1 MTASRNLE
9 ELSVK
14 HVEEIKD
21 VENYANHVCDLPEEK
36 AAFSHSYGKENKQP
50 RHEFKELQLR
60 PEMQTEEVEMYQEGL
75 STVALSSPCEQITHL
90 IMQRSTLLRK
100 LELGNPKPEPQ
111 RCLSRN
117 LQKDFPQE
125 KLEQTPQPLQ
135 KEHQKYQEPVHQS
148 KKSVSESH
156 NEDPEK
162 DKIPQNCRERDLEQ
176 VAQKLEMAHEE
187 IRRLTDELQGKEK
200 VQSQLASALEK
211 AQLEIEKLKENL
223 IKLKENDSIDP
234 RKAKEHNQRLDE
246 EILALRNRVRSLDSE
261 KKVLGEEVERLK
273 RGTCEAQQNKHLGN
287 HSPGKTVGPE
297 QKVEILKMSK
307 EKIEVFE
314 SELSEERERK
324 KQLTS
329 NLNTEQRAL
338 EVDNEELQKSKSE
351 LTCLYRE
358 IQSLPGAAEDRDQ
371 FLIAYDLLQREN
383 SELEAKVLKLL
394 QESEQLNHFT
404 VGKKTAAANLIT
416 SENTYKDLVPKVPV
430 LGVDIQSLK
439 EEKEELCP
447 KLGENKQK
455 EIPEKAVKEG
465 TFPREGWKEEDSQQN
480 QEMRGEEQQ
489 LTLQPEKVMRLREE
503 LSLMN
508 QSLLQ
513 SQSSGDTTEDTSAQY
528 PSSGEKLKYRQ
539 QEEVK
544 QLHQNLHRLQTLCSS
559 AEKELRYERGK
570 NSDLKQHNSL
580 LQEESIKVKIELKQ
594 AQEKLL
600 DSSKMCCSLTAE
612 WKHCQQKIRELE
624 LEVLKQ
630 AQSIKSQNNL
640 QEMLAQEKS
649 KVADA
654 EDKILDL
661 QQKLEHAH
669 KVSLTDTCILE
680 KKQLEERIK
689 EAIENEAEIK
699 QQYWEEQQ
707 KRKLLDQNMNE
718 LQKQVKILQ
727 EKESLLEMTS
737 SQQQIKLQQQKAQL
751 KELENEKRKSDE
763 LLKSNQEL
771 SKKLSVLQQEKEA
784 LGEENEHLLKQFDLH
799 VRNYNQK
806 HHYYKVK
813 LHKVKDRLVDE
824 VELRNERIKQLENE
838 VGALRQ
844 QMEKEKAFQHQITTQ
859 NDILLLE
866 KRKLLEQV
874 TEQEELIYSNK
885 RIISSVQS
893 RALFL
898 DEENKQLR
906 KNRLRLTQ
914 EVGLLERIIK
924 SIQIHRGKETTVRD
938 IPESEIL
945 NKTMYLQNS
954 SFSGTDLVESAGSL
968 RETEE
973 QRLEETVANPKS
985 LESLSCSQNSEAGY
999 INVASPKETHLI
1011 QE

>member
-1 MTASRNLE
+1 
-9 ELSVK
+9 
-14 HVEEIKD
+14 
-21 VENYANHVCDLPEEK
+21 
-36 AAFSHSYGKENKQP
+36 
-50 RHEFKELQLR
+50 
-60 PEMQTEEVEMYQEGL
+60 
-75 STVALSSPCEQITHL
+75 
-90 IMQRSTLLRK
+90 
-100 LELGNPKPEPQ
+100 
-111 RCLSRN
+111 
-117 LQKDFPQE
+117 
-125 KLEQTPQPLQ
+125 
-135 KEHQKYQEPVHQS
+135 
-148 KKSVSESH
+148 SH

-176 VAQKLEMAHEE
+176 VAQKLKMAHEE

-297 QKVEILKMSK
+297 QKVE
-307 EKIEVFE
+307 
-314 SELSEERERK
+314 
-324 KQLTS
+324 
-329 NLNTEQRAL
+329 
-338 EVDNEELQKSKSE
+338 
-351 LTCLYRE
+351 
-358 IQSLPGAAEDRDQ
+358 
-371 FLIAYDLLQREN
+371 
-383 SELEAKVLKLL
+383 
-394 QESEQLNHFT
+394 
-404 VGKKTAAANLIT
+404 
-416 SENTYKDLVPKVPV
+416 
-430 LGVDIQSLK
+430 
-439 EEKEELCP
+439 
-447 KLGENKQK
+447 
-455 EIPEKAVKEG
+455 
-465 TFPREGWKEEDSQQN
+465 
-480 QEMRGEEQQ
+480 
-489 LTLQPEKVMRLREE
+489 
-503 LSLMN
+503 
-508 QSLLQ
+508 
-513 SQSSGDTTEDTSAQY
+513 Y

-640 QEMLAQEKS
+640 QEMLAQEKC

-689 EAIENEAEIK
+689 EAIENEAEIR

-763 LLKSNQEL
+763 
-771 SKKLSVLQQEKEA
+771 
-784 LGEENEHLLKQFDLH
+784 
-799 VRNYNQK
+799 VR
-806 HHYYKVK
+806 
-813 LHKVKDRLVDE
+813 
-824 VELRNERIKQLENE
+824 
-838 VGALRQ
+838 RQ
-844 QMEKEKAFQHQITTQ
+844 
-859 NDILLLE
+859 
-866 KRKLLEQV
+866 
-874 TEQEELIYSNK
+874 
-885 RIISSVQS
+885 
-893 RALFL
+893 
-898 DEENKQLR
+898 
-906 KNRLRLTQ
+906 
-914 EVGLLERIIK
+914 
-924 SIQIHRGKETTVRD
+924 
-938 IPESEIL
+938 
-945 NKTMYLQNS
+945 
-954 SFSGTDLVESAGSL
+954 
-968 RETEE
+968 
-973 QRLEETVANPKS
+973 
-985 LESLSCSQNSEAGY
+985 
-999 INVASPKETHLI
+999 
-1011 QE
+1011 

>member
-14 HVEEIKD
+14 HMEEIKD

-36 AAFSHSYGKENKQP
+36 EAFSPSYEKENKQP
-50 RHEFKELQLR
+50 RHEFKELQLK
-60 PEMQTEEVEMYQEGL
+60 PEMQTKEVEMYQEGL
-75 STVALSSPCEQITHL
+75 STVALSSPGEQITHL
-90 IMQRSTLLRK
+90 IMESTLLRK

-111 RCLSRN
+111 RCLSHN
-117 LQKDFPQE
+117 LQKDFSQE
-125 KLEQTPQPLQ
+125 KLEQTHQPLQ
-135 KEHQKYQEPVHQS
+135 KDHQKHQEPLHQS
-148 KKSVSESH
+148 KKSPSESH

-162 DKIPQNCRERDLEQ
+162 DKTPQNCRERDLED

-200 VQSQLASALEK
+200 VQSKLASAFEK

-223 IKLKENDSIDP
+223 IKLKENDSVDL

-246 EILALRNRVRSLDSE
+246 EILALRSRVRSLDSE

-273 RGTCEAQQNKHLGN
+273 RGTCEAQGNKQLGN
-287 HSPGKTVGPE
+287 HSPGKTVGAE
-297 QKVEILKMSK
+297 QKVE
-307 EKIEVFE
+307 
-314 SELSEERERK
+314 
-324 KQLTS
+324 
-329 NLNTEQRAL
+329 
-338 EVDNEELQKSKSE
+338 
-351 LTCLYRE
+351 
-358 IQSLPGAAEDRDQ
+358 
-371 FLIAYDLLQREN
+371 
-383 SELEAKVLKLL
+383 VLKLL
-394 QESEQLNHFT
+394 QEFEQSNHFT
-404 VGKKTAAANLIT
+404 IGKKTAAANLIT
-416 SENTYKDLVPKVPV
+416 NENTCKDLVPKVPI

-447 KLGENKQK
+447 ELGENKQK

-489 LTLQPEKVMRLREE
+489 LTLQPEEVLRLREE

-513 SQSSGDTTEDTSAQY
+513 SQSSGDTTEDSSAQY
-528 PSSGEKLKYRQ
+528 PSSGEKLKYQQ
-539 QEEVK
+539 QEEV
-544 QLHQNLHRLQTLCSS
+544 QLLHQNLHRLQTLCSS

-580 LQEESIKVKIELKQ
+580 LQEESIKIKIELKQ

-669 KVSLTDTCILE
+669 KVNLTDTYILE

-689 EAIENEAEIK
+689 EAIENEAKIK
-699 QQYWEEQQ
+699 QQYQEEQQ

-763 LLKSNQEL
+763 HLKSNQEL

-784 LGEENEHLLKQFDLH
+784 LCEENKHLLKQFDLH
-799 VRNYNQK
+799 VRNYHQK
-806 HHYYKVK
+806 HQYYKVK
-813 LHKVKDRLVDE
+813 LHAVKDRLVDE
-824 VELRNERIKQLENE
+824 VELRDERIKQLENE
-838 VGALRQ
+838 AGALRQ
-844 QMEKEKAFQHQITTQ
+844 QIEKEKAFQHQITTQ
-859 NDILLLE
+859 NDTLLLE

-874 TEQEELIYSNK
+874 TEQELLIDSNK
-885 RIISSVQS
+885 WRMSSVQN
-893 RALFL
+893 RVLFL
-898 DEENKQLR
+898 DEENKQLQ
-906 KNRLRLTQ
+906 KNCLRLTQ
-914 EVGLLERIIK
+914 ETGLLEHIIK
-924 SIQIHRGKETTVRD
+924 SIQIHRGEETTVCD
-938 IPESEIL
+938 IPESEVL
-945 NKTMYLQNS
+945 NKIMYLPNS
-954 SFSGTDLVESAGSL
+954 SFSGTGLVESAGSL
-968 RETEE
+968 QETEE

-985 LESLSCSQNSEAGY
+985 LESLSCSQNSEAGN
-999 INVASPKETHLI
+999 INGAFPKETHLI

>member
-9 ELSVK
+9 ELSAK

-36 AAFSHSYGKENKQP
+36 EAFSRSYERENKQP
-50 RHEFKELQLR
+50 RHEFKELQLK
-60 PEMQTEEVEMYQEGL
+60 PEVQTKEVEMYQEAL
-75 STVALSSPCEQITHL
+75 STVALSSPREQITHL
-90 IMQRSTLLRK
+90 IMERSTLLRK

-111 RCLSRN
+111 RCLSQN

-125 KLEQTPQPLQ
+125 KLEQTHQPLQ
-135 KEHQKYQEPVHQS
+135 KEHQKHQGPVHQS
-148 KKSVSESH
+148 KKSLSESH

-162 DKIPQNCRERDLEQ
+162 DKTPQNCRERDLEQ
-176 VAQKLEMAHEE
+176 VAWKLEMAHEE
-187 IRRLTDELQGKEK
+187 IRRLTVELQGKEK
-200 VQSQLASALEK
+200 VQSKLDSALEK

-223 IKLKENDSIDP
+223 IKLKENDSIDLQ
-234 RKAKEHNQRLDE
+234 KAKEHNQRLDE
-246 EILALRNRVRSLDSE
+246 EILALRNQVQSLDSE

-273 RGTCEAQQNKHLGN
+273 RGTCDSQQNKHLGN
-287 HSPGKTVGPE
+287 HSPGKT
-297 QKVEILKMSK
+297 
-307 EKIEVFE
+307 
-314 SELSEERERK
+314 
-324 KQLTS
+324 
-329 NLNTEQRAL
+329 
-338 EVDNEELQKSKSE
+338 
-351 LTCLYRE
+351 
-358 IQSLPGAAEDRDQ
+358 
-371 FLIAYDLLQREN
+371 
-383 SELEAKVLKLL
+383 
-394 QESEQLNHFT
+394 
-404 VGKKTAAANLIT
+404 
-416 SENTYKDLVPKVPV
+416 
-430 LGVDIQSLK
+430 
-439 EEKEELCP
+439 
-447 KLGENKQK
+447 
-455 EIPEKAVKEG
+455 
-465 TFPREGWKEEDSQQN
+465 
-480 QEMRGEEQQ
+480 
-489 LTLQPEKVMRLREE
+489 
-503 LSLMN
+503 
-508 QSLLQ
+508 
-513 SQSSGDTTEDTSAQY
+513 Y
-528 PSSGEKLKYRQ
+528 PSSGEKLKYQ
-539 QEEVK
+539 QEEVQ

-580 LQEESIKVKIELKQ
+580 LQEESIKIKIELKQ

-661 QQKLEHAH
+661 QEKLEHAH
-669 KVSLTDTCILE
+669 KVNLTDACILE

-689 EAIENEAEIK
+689 EAIENEAKIK
-699 QQYWEEQQ
+699 QQYQEEQQ

-727 EKESLLEMTS
+727 EKENLLEMTS

-763 LLKSNQEL
+763 HLKSNQEL

-784 LGEENEHLLKQFDLH
+784 LCEENEQLLKQFDLY

-806 HHYYKVK
+806 YQYYKVK
-813 LHKVKDRLVDE
+813 LHRVKDRLVDE
-824 VELRNERIKQLENE
+824 VELRDERIKQLENE

-874 TEQEELIYSNK
+874 TEQETLINSNK
-885 RIISSVQS
+885 WMISSVQS
-893 RALFL
+893 RVLVL
-898 DEENKQLR
+898 DEENKQLQ
-906 KNRLRLTQ
+906 KNSLQLTQ
-914 EVGLLERIIK
+914 EVDLLEHIIK
-924 SIQIHRGKETTVRD
+924 SIQIHRGEETTVSD
-938 IPESEIL
+938 IRESEVL
-945 NKTMYLQNS
+945 NKIMYLPNS
-954 SFSGTDLVESAGSL
+954 SFSGMGSVESAESL
-968 RETEE
+968 QETEE
-973 QRLEETVANPKS
+973 QRLEETVADPKS
-985 LESLSCSQNSEAGY
+985 LKSLSCSQNSGAGY
-999 INVASPKETHLI
+999 INMASLKETHLI
-1011 QE
+1011 QK

>member
-14 HVEEIKD
+14 HMEEIKD

-36 AAFSHSYGKENKQP
+36 EAFSPSYEKENKQP
-50 RHEFKELQLR
+50 RHEFKELQLK
-60 PEMQTEEVEMYQEGL
+60 PEMQTKEVEMYQEGL
-75 STVALSSPCEQITHL
+75 STVALSSPGEQITHL
-90 IMQRSTLLRK
+90 IMESTLLRK

-111 RCLSRN
+111 RCLSHN
-117 LQKDFPQE
+117 LQKDFSQE
-125 KLEQTPQPLQ
+125 KLEQTHQPLQ
-135 KEHQKYQEPVHQS
+135 KDHQKHQEPLHQS
-148 KKSVSESH
+148 KKSPSESH

-162 DKIPQNCRERDLEQ
+162 DKTPQNCRERDLED

-200 VQSQLASALEK
+200 VQSKLASAFEK

-223 IKLKENDSIDP
+223 IKLKENDSVDL

-246 EILALRNRVRSLDSE
+246 EILALRSRVRSLDSE

-273 RGTCEAQQNKHLGN
+273 RGTCEAQGNKQLGN
-287 HSPGKTVGPE
+287 HSPGKTVGAE
-297 QKVEILKMSK
+297 QKVE
-307 EKIEVFE
+307 
-314 SELSEERERK
+314 
-324 KQLTS
+324 
-329 NLNTEQRAL
+329 
-338 EVDNEELQKSKSE
+338 
-351 LTCLYRE
+351 
-358 IQSLPGAAEDRDQ
+358 
-371 FLIAYDLLQREN
+371 
-383 SELEAKVLKLL
+383 VLKLL
-394 QESEQLNHFT
+394 QEFEQSNHFT
-404 VGKKTAAANLIT
+404 IGKKTAAANLIT
-416 SENTYKDLVPKVPV
+416 NENTCKDLVPKVPI

-447 KLGENKQK
+447 ELGENKQK

-489 LTLQPEKVMRLREE
+489 LTLQPEEVLRLREE

-513 SQSSGDTTEDTSAQY
+513 SQSSGDTTEDSSAQY
-528 PSSGEKLKYRQ
+528 PSSGEKLKYQQ
-539 QEEVK
+539 QEEV
-544 QLHQNLHRLQTLCSS
+544 QLLHQNLHRLQTLCSS

-580 LQEESIKVKIELKQ
+580 LQEESIK
-594 AQEKLL
+594 
-600 DSSKMCCSLTAE
+600 
-612 WKHCQQKIRELE
+612 
-624 LEVLKQ
+624 
-630 AQSIKSQNNL
+630 
-640 QEMLAQEKS
+640 
-649 KVADA
+649 
-654 EDKILDL
+654 ILDL

-669 KVSLTDTCILE
+669 KVNLTDTYILE

-689 EAIENEAEIK
+689 EAIENEAKIK
-699 QQYWEEQQ
+699 QQYQEEQQ

-763 LLKSNQEL
+763 HLKSNQEL

-784 LGEENEHLLKQFDLH
+784 LCEENKHLLKQFDLH
-799 VRNYNQK
+799 VRNYHQK
-806 HHYYKVK
+806 HQYYKVK
-813 LHKVKDRLVDE
+813 LHAVKDRLVDE
-824 VELRNERIKQLENE
+824 VELRDERIKQLENE
-838 VGALRQ
+838 AGALRQ
-844 QMEKEKAFQHQITTQ
+844 QIEKEKAFQHQITTQ
-859 NDILLLE
+859 NDTLLLE

-874 TEQEELIYSNK
+874 TEQELLIDSNK
-885 RIISSVQS
+885 WRMSSVQN
-893 RALFL
+893 RVLFL
-898 DEENKQLR
+898 DEENKQLQ
-906 KNRLRLTQ
+906 KNCLRLTQ
-914 EVGLLERIIK
+914 ETGLLEHIIK
-924 SIQIHRGKETTVRD
+924 SIQIHRGEETTVCD
-938 IPESEIL
+938 IPESEVL
-945 NKTMYLQNS
+945 NKIMYLPNS
-954 SFSGTDLVESAGSL
+954 SFSGTGLVESAGSL
-968 RETEE
+968 QETEE

-985 LESLSCSQNSEAGY
+985 LESLSCSQNSEAGN
-999 INVASPKETHLI
+999 INGAFPKETHLI